1 MVSDR
6 SPLNLPW
13 LHQLCKRILSGYMIC
28 VSRPRLRQGAFL
40 RRIQSAGGQARAAC
54 RPVRHEV
61 LYRESI
67 PGRLFGETRKDE
79 KMTPVAAD
87 FTDDDIRGPG
97 AYFGSLSGPP
107 APAEAD
113 PDPALTKAAAA
124 LVKDRH
130 CAQCHPAVCR
140 SGRNSAIGWAA
151 SGNDRK
157 SVARLSAR
165 RAPRGAAASSCR
177 RSPIRWMRTTSNR
190 SRISCRARA
199 RHETVTVRPTPRVE
213 PRAR

>member
-1 MVSDR
+1 MASSALQAHLVWLYDMRISTPSTARGIPAPNSIRR
-6 SPLNLPW
+6 SS
-13 LHQLCKRILSGYMIC
+13 ISGAA
-28 VSRPRLRQGAFL
+28 SRPAW
-40 RRIQSAGGQARAAC
+40 
-54 RPVRHEV
+54 HEV
-61 LYRESI
+61 LYWESI

-87 FTDDDIRGPG
+87 LTHDDIRGPG
-97 AYFGSLSGPP
+97 AYFGSLPGPP
-107 APAEAD
+107 APTEAD
-113 PDPALTKAAAA
+113 PDPALTKAGAA

-140 SGRNSAIGWAA
+140 SGRNSAIGWAT

-165 RAPRGAAASSCR
+165 RAPRARQRHHAGDRPFAGR
-177 RSPIRWMRTTSNR
+177 GRHQID
-190 SRISCRARA
+190 RAFHVAPGRG
-199 RHETVTVRPTPRVE
+199 HETVTVRPTPRVE